1 MEGDHMQPRF
11 NVTADPG
18 AYRAMSELEKY
29 VHQTSLEV
37 PLIHIVKL
45 YASIINHCA
54 YCIDMHWK
62 DLRALGETEQRLYG
76 LPAWREAP
84 YYTDRERAAFVWT
97 EAVTVVTDGFISDEA
112 YDAVKAHFS
121 EKEIVELTM
130 VLVAINGWN
139 RLSVA
144 ARTTPG
150 TYQPKKQ

>member
-1 MEGDHMQPRF
+1 M
-11 NVTADPG
+11 
-18 AYRAMSELEKY
+18 
-29 VHQTSLEV
+29 

-112 YDAVKAHFS
+112 YEAVKAHFS
-121 EKEIVELTM
+121 EKEIAELTM

-139 RLSVA
+139 RLSIA

-150 TYQPKKQ
+150 TYQPKKH

>member
-1 MEGDHMQPRF
+1 MQPRF
-11 NVTADPG
+11 NLTADPG

-29 VHQTSLEV
+29 VHQTSLEA

-84 YYTDRERAAFVWT
+84 YYTDRERAAFIWT

>member
-1 MEGDHMQPRF
+1 MTPRF
-11 NVTADPG
+11 DAMKIDPES
-18 AYRAMSELEKY
+18 YRAMAGMERY

-37 PLIHIVKL
+37 PLIHTVKL

-97 EAVTVVTDGFISDEA
+97 EAVTVITDGYIPDDA
-112 YDAVKAHFS
+112 YETVQQHFS

-130 VLVAINGWN
+130 VIVTINAWN
-139 RLSVA
+139 RLSVS
-144 ARTTPG
+144 ARTTAG
-150 TYQPKKQ
+150 TYQPKKA

>member
-1 MEGDHMQPRF
+1 MMK
-11 NVTADPG
+11 VDPE
-18 AYRAMSELEKY
+18 AYRAMAGMERY

-45 YASIINHCA
+45 YASVINHCA

-84 YYTDRERAAFVWT
+84 YYTDRERAAFIWT

-112 YDAVKAHFS
+112 YEAVKPHFS
-121 EKEIVELTM
+121 EKEIAELTM
-130 VLVAINGWN
+130 AIVTINAWN
-139 RLSVA
+139 RLAIS
-144 ARTTPG
+144 ARATAG
-150 TYQPKKQ
+150 NYQPSKA